1 MGPTVAKRQT
11 NRQITASFHYL
22 VKTEKSDDKNK
33 EPTEAGFT
41 LGEFEKLRARIANTT
56 LLDVNDERVVTRI
69 KLGEDLPFT
78 HYELVENQLH
88 FGEFEGAY
96 YGQEYRNN
104 KLGTISADS
113 LNLRKFHY
121 LLTRLRDGRI
131 LIGVTYNGQFGDY
144 EGVRQCFSH
153 LLKSNA
159 TVTSRTIKS
168 ISDEIGKGEPVEVK
182 LTFRTARERPERK
195 GLFGRSGVIAIKS
208 TEYGDGF
215 GEEVAKMA
223 KRAKGTLF
231 DRKRSIAAL
240 VKSSAMIELD
250 DDDIIAVT
258 ALVREEGRTRT
269 VYFLGEN
276 SFSTKYPLNVTV
288 STNGKANRSEVRS
301 ELIKLMRTKIIPL
314 IDG

>member
-1 MGPTVAKRQT
+1 MAKRHI

-22 VKTEKSDDKNK
+22 VKTEKSENKNK
-33 EPTEAGFT
+33 ELTQTGFT
-41 LGEFEKLRARIANTT
+41 LGEFETIRARIANTT
-56 LLDVNDERVVTRI
+56 PLEVNNETVATRI
-69 KLGEDLPFT
+69 KLGLDLPFT

-113 LNLRKFHY
+113 LNLRTFHY

-144 EGVRQCFSH
+144 EGIRQCFSN

-159 TVTSRTIKS
+159 TVTSKTIKS
-168 ISDEIGKGEPVEVK
+168 ISDEIGKGEPVEIK

-208 TEYGDGF
+208 TEYGEGF

-223 KRAKGTLF
+223 KHAKGTLP
-231 DRKRSIAAL
+231 DRKRSIADL
-240 VKSSAMIELD
+240 VNSSEMIELD
-250 DDDIIAVT
+250 DDDIIAVS
-258 ALVREEGRTRT
+258 ALVREDGRVRT

-276 SFSTKYPLNVTV
+276 NFSTKYPLDVAV
-288 STNGKANRSEVRS
+288 SPDGKANRLEVKDA
-301 ELIKLMRTKIIPL
+301 LIKLMRTKIIPL
-314 IDG
+314 IGG